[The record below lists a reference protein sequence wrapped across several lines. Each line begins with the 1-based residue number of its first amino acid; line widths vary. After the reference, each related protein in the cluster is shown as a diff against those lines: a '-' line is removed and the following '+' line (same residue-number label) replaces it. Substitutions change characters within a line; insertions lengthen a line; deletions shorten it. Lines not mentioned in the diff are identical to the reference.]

1 MKRILELPSKI
12 VPVNSETTDYITLSI
27 GTFYLSISF
36 FILFVHKNENSIYQ
50 SLKYFSN
57 HI

>member
-36 FILFVHKNENSIYQ
+36 FILFVHKNENSI
-50 SLKYFSN
+50 
-57 HI
+57 

>member
-27 GTFYLSISF
+27 GSFYLSISF
-36 FILFVHKNENSIYQ
+36 LFYLYIKTKTQFN
-50 SLKYFSN
+50 KA
-57 HI
+57 